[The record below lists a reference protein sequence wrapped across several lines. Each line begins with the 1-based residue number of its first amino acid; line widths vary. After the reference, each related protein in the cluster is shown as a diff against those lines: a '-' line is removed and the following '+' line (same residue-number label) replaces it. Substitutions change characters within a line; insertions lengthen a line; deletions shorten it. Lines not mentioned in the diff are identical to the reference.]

1 MCFTLFYFIF
11 HTPNELF
18 PCLLPPPPPPTR
30 CLPLSQERQLLQLQ
44 LERAHFDIS
53 RAQQQQPGHN
63 THSVTHSLTPHPQAA
78 DNNARGSSSGA
89 GGSGDALL
97 AQYMQLKQQMAAGRG
112 ADKREAGSYA
122 VKERTARGSA
132 GSVPTAAFLV
142 SHSEGGLYSL
152 MGAGLGDA
160 DVAGG
165 RVGRGAVLA
174 AAGRVRAGA

>member
-1 MCFTLFYFIF
+1 M
-11 HTPNELF
+11 
-18 PCLLPPPPPPTR
+18 
-30 CLPLSQERQLLQLQ
+30 QLQ

-53 RAQQQQPGHN
+53 RAQQQRQQQQPGQHHR
-63 THSVTHSLTPHPQAA
+63 THSVAHSVAPQPQSA
-78 DNNARGSSSGA
+78 DNNTRGSSGGG

-97 AQYMQLKQQMAAGRG
+97 AQYIQLKQQMAAGREV
-112 ADKREAGSYA
+112 DKREAGSYT

-132 GSVPTAAFLV
+132 GPVPTAAFLV

-152 MGAGLGDA
+152 MGAGDA

-165 RVGRGAVLA
+165 RVGRGTVLA